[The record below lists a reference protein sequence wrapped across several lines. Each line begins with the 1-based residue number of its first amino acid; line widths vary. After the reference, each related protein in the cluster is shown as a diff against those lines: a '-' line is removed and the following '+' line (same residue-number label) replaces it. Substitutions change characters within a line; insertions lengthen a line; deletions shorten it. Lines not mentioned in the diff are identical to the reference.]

1 MRMHRVMLTAGL
13 LGTVAAVATGC
24 GGGAYGSP
32 RLLEPD
38 VELTQVVVRGVGLLG
53 GALDLV
59 VDVENPNDL
68 DLRVIGVDGGLET
81 PEGPV
86 GTIRSREVADLPA
99 RGTTTLV
106 LPMRFE
112 WRNVSSAFRTALGY
126 GDLPYRFRGQ
136 VRLEYGDRILSYP
149 FTREGRVPL
158 VNVNVPVGNPR

>member
-13 LGTVAAVATGC
+13 LGAMAVMASGC
-24 GGGAYGSP
+24 GGGAYRSP
-32 RLLEPD
+32 RILEPD
-38 VELTQVVVRGVGLLG
+38 VALTQVVVRGVGLLG

-59 VDVENPNDL
+59 VEVDNPNDFA
-68 DLRVIGVDGGLET
+68 LRVVGVDGGLET
-81 PEGPV
+81 PQGPV
-86 GTIRSREVADLPA
+86 GSIRSRQVEDLPA
-99 RGTTTLV
+99 RGTATLV

-112 WRNVSSAFRTALGY
+112 WRDVGNAFRTALGY

-158 VNVNVPVGNPR
+158 KSLSLPVGNSR